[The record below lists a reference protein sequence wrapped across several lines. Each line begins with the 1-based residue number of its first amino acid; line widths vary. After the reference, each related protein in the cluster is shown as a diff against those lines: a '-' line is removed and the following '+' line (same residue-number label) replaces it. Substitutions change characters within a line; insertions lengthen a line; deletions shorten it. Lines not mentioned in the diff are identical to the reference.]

1 MSFNKVRNYWAKYVK
16 KTYKAVRK
24 YRREKKAG
32 LRKWLANGI
41 GNKLL
46 WKFSDRSRVSLG
58 FSLGFAVAMLPPLP
72 IQTFLAII
80 LSIKFRA
87 NIPASALAVWISNPA
102 TALPLFI
109 FQCQLGKWLLFKLGV
124 EYQSNFEFD
133 LHSVSCA
140 TLGILVTA
148 TIGAFLSY
156 ILIFNSWGIIKFLGK
171 TKISEKNK

>member
-1 MSFNKVRNYWAKYVK
+1 M
-16 KTYKAVRK
+16 
-24 YRREKKAG
+24 
-32 LRKWLANGI
+32 
-41 GNKLL
+41 
-46 WKFSDRSRVSLG
+46 G

-72 IQTFLAII
+72 IQTVLAII

-109 FQCQLGKWLLFKLGV
+109 FQCKIGKWLLSKLGV

-140 TLGILVTA
+140 TLGILLTA
-148 TIGAFLSY
+148 LIGAFLCY
-156 ILIFNSWGIIKFLGK
+156 LLIFNLWGFAKYFDK
-171 TKISEKNK
+171 SKYP

>member
-1 MSFNKVRNYWAKYVK
+1 M
-16 KTYKAVRK
+16 
-24 YRREKKAG
+24 
-32 LRKWLANGI
+32 ANGI

-46 WKFSDRSRVSLG
+46 WKFTDRSRVSLG

-109 FQCQLGKWLLFKLGV
+109 FLMSDRQMV
-124 EYQSNFEFD
+124 
-133 LHSVSCA
+133 
-140 TLGILVTA
+140 
-148 TIGAFLSY
+148 AF
-156 ILIFNSWGIIKFLGK
+156 
-171 TKISEKNK
+171 